1 MKSVSF
7 NDVPSKIPLPK
18 DHSDRRYFEERRK
31 TIIVNGC
38 ISSQSDLV
46 EVSDND
52 RFAGQTIDDYM
63 LANVIES
70 GALDEKV
77 LKPLAPSGLKLF
89 DTIVDMSDEFK
100 EKE

>member
-7 NDVPSKIPLPK
+7 KNVPSRTPLPANNA
-18 DHSDRRYFEERRK
+18 DCRYFEERRK
-31 TIIVNGC
+31 IVVVNGC
-38 ISSQSDLV
+38 ISSKSELV
-46 EVSDND
+46 EVRDKD

-77 LKPLAPSGLKLF
+77 LKPLMPSGLKLF

-100 EKE
+100 E

>member
-7 NDVPSKIPLPK
+7 NDVPSRNPLPENEA
-18 DHSDRRYFEERRK
+18 DCRYFEERRK
-31 TIIVNGC
+31 TIVVNGC
-38 ISSQSDLV
+38 ISSQSELV
-46 EVSDND
+46 EVRDED

-70 GALDEKV
+70 GVLDEKV
-77 LKPLAPSGLKLF
+77 LRPLAPSGLKLF

-100 EKE
+100 EL